1 MREKTL
7 KIKGM
12 RVPGLFIWLH
22 GFFQGRITKTA
33 TVDEETGWI
42 SSSYITSKRKLF
54 NELSAKRVKKLE
66 QELKAVRMESFNL
79 MLKESELRKKLE
91 KNFVEIDSECSDID
105 KKRTIRSFQE
115 QRVEDKK
122 EYQEVIKRLGQIY
135 SKIESSELNAREELN
150 ATASAIQ
157 SMFSI
162 YGQGMLYRLGPVQDK
177 MIPPIDYDR
186 SFDLYIDTHKNETE
200 QFRYLLKG
208 VYDYEKCEDK
218 SENDC

>member
-42 SSSYITSKRKLF
+42 SSSYITSKHKLF

-91 KNFVEIDSECSDID
+91 KNFVEIESECSDID
-105 KKRTIRSFQE
+105 KKRVIRSFQE

-122 EYQEVIKRLGQIY
+122 AYQEVIKRLGQIY
-135 SKIESSELNAREELN
+135 SKIKSSELN

-177 MIPPIDYDR
+177 MIPPINYDR
-186 SFDLYIDTHKNETE
+186 LFDLYIDTHKNETE

>member
-66 QELKAVRMESFNL
+66 QELKAVRVESFNL

-105 KKRTIRSFQE
+105 KKRTIRCQTVPLHTITSYGSS
-115 QRVEDKK
+115 K
-122 EYQEVIKRLGQIY
+122 EGNTPNIVIIFMHTKREVMR
-135 SKIESSELNAREELN
+135 
-150 ATASAIQ
+150 T
-157 SMFSI
+157 
-162 YGQGMLYRLGPVQDK
+162 
-177 MIPPIDYDR
+177 
-186 SFDLYIDTHKNETE
+186 
-200 QFRYLLKG
+200 
-208 VYDYEKCEDK
+208 
-218 SENDC
+218 

>member
-42 SSSYITSKRKLF
+42 SSSYITSKHKLF

-91 KNFVEIDSECSDID
+91 KNFVEIESECSDID
-105 KKRTIRSFQE
+105 KKRVIRSFQE

-122 EYQEVIKRLGQIY
+122 AYQEVIKRLGQIY
-135 SKIESSELNAREELN
+135 SKIKSSELNAREELN

-162 YGQGMLYRLGPVQDK
+162 YGQGMLYRL
-177 MIPPIDYDR
+177 
-186 SFDLYIDTHKNETE
+186 
-200 QFRYLLKG
+200 
-208 VYDYEKCEDK
+208 
-218 SENDC
+218 

>member
-42 SSSYITSKRKLF
+42 SSSYITSKHK
-54 NELSAKRVKKLE
+54 LSAKRVKKLE

-91 KNFVEIDSECSDID
+91 KNFVEIESECSDID
-105 KKRTIRSFQE
+105 KKRVIRSFQE

-122 EYQEVIKRLGQIY
+122 AYQEVIKRLGQIY
-135 SKIESSELNAREELN
+135 SKIKSSELNAREELN

-177 MIPPIDYDR
+177 MIPPINYDR
-186 SFDLYIDTHKNETE
+186 LFDLYIDTHKNETE

>member
-12 RVPGLFIWLH
+12 CVPGLFIWLH

-66 QELKAVRMESFNL
+66 QELKAVRVESFNL

-105 KKRTIRSFQE
+105 KKRIIRSFQE

-122 EYQEVIKRLGQIY
+122 AYQEVIKRLGQIY
-135 SKIESSELNAREELN
+135 SKIKSSELNAREELN

-177 MIPPIDYDR
+177 MIPPINY
-186 SFDLYIDTHKNETE
+186 DTHKNETE

>member
-42 SSSYITSKRKLF
+42 SSSYITSKHKLF

-91 KNFVEIDSECSDID
+91 KNFVEIESECSDID
-105 KKRTIRSFQE
+105 GVSPNWE
-115 QRVEDKK
+115 Q
-122 EYQEVIKRLGQIY
+122 Y
-135 SKIESSELNAREELN
+135 
-150 ATASAIQ
+150 
-157 SMFSI
+157 
-162 YGQGMLYRLGPVQDK
+162 
-177 MIPPIDYDR
+177 
-186 SFDLYIDTHKNETE
+186 
-200 QFRYLLKG
+200 
-208 VYDYEKCEDK
+208 
-218 SENDC
+218 

>member
-1 MREKTL
+1 M
-7 KIKGM
+7 
-12 RVPGLFIWLH
+12 
-22 GFFQGRITKTA
+22 
-33 TVDEETGWI
+33 
-42 SSSYITSKRKLF
+42 
-54 NELSAKRVKKLE
+54 
-66 QELKAVRMESFNL
+66 

-91 KNFVEIDSECSDID
+91 KNFVEIESECSDID
-105 KKRTIRSFQE
+105 KKRVIRSFQE

-122 EYQEVIKRLGQIY
+122 AYQEVIKRLGQIY
-135 SKIESSELNAREELN
+135 SKIKSSELNAREELN

-177 MIPPIDYDR
+177 MIPPINYDR
-186 SFDLYIDTHKNETE
+186 LFDLYIDTHKNETE